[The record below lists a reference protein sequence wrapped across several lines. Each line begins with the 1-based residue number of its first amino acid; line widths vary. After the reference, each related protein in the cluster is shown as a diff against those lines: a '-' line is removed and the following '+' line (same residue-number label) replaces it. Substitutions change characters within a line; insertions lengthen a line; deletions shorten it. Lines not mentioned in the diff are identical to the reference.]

1 MKREEMVPSESEWLI
16 MEVLWEERASMTS
29 SAVIKSLKDKS
40 CMTPKMVRVLM
51 NRLVQ
56 KGLLSYT
63 VDERDARVYHYS
75 ALKSKEECL
84 KEKSRRFVDSYFSGS
99 HKNAVAVLLQSVK
112 LGDEQLDELMEI
124 LEKSKGKDE
133 K

>member
-1 MKREEMVPSESEWLI
+1 MKREEMAPSESEWLV
-16 MEVLWEERASMTS
+16 MEILWDEGAPMTS
-29 SAVIKSLKDKS
+29 SSVIKILKDKS

-75 ALKSKEECL
+75 ALKSREECL
-84 KEKSRRFVDSYFSGS
+84 EEKSRRFVDSYFSGS
-99 HKNAVAVLLQSVK
+99 HKNAVAALLQSVK
-112 LGDEQLDELMEI
+112 LEDEQLDELMEI
-124 LEKSKGKDE
+124 LERSKGKDE